1 MNMPDTIVFVVL
13 LAVVAVA
20 LVLGLVALALHTRS
34 ADYRARQ
41 AESSSVA
48 IGLSL
53 GLLFGAILGTI
64 VWISTD
70 EFVFWVIFMGAGM
83 TLGLALGSARAT
95 GRQ

>member
-1 MNMPDTIVFVVL
+1 MPEALIAIAVL
-13 LAVVAVA
+13 VAVGVVAILA
-20 LVLGLVALALHTRS
+20 LLVLA
-34 ADYRARQ
+34 ARRNGTDRQ
-41 AESSSVA
+41 RQMESSPAAV
-48 IGLSL
+48 GMSL
-53 GLLFGAILGTI
+53 GMLFGAALGTI